1 MRPFLIFISFIIL
14 LFSGCGDSGGKKMIV
29 WSSLRPVERE
39 LLQQKLDEF
48 GKRYPG
54 YKFIQLFYAPE
65 ELRTNFII
73 SSLAGRGPGLVH
85 CASDLIGPFS
95 ELEVIKPLN
104 DFFSPAFL
112 DSFIAE
118 PFQANTTF
126 RGNLY
131 QVADRVGN
139 HLTLVYNKNMVPK
152 PPETISEL
160 ITVGQEIVT
169 DEDGDGTP
177 ERYAL
182 AWNYTEPFFAVPFIG
197 MYGGWILDENYQP
210 TLNTPAVV
218 QAAQLIYDLAHKYK
232 IIPKESDYETANA
245 LFLDGKSAMII
256 NGPWSWG
263 TYLKRGMNIG
273 LSRIPRN
280 EETGQWATPIVS
292 PLGYVANVNLQGEEL
307 AVAIELIRYLTSP
320 EVQLAFAFEFNLI
333 PSRKDLINNPELE
346 KNELYRAAVDQMIV
360 GKPMPVITE
369 LRWIWDAMRPA
380 YQGIFTNQ
388 ISPKEAAEEMQKLAE
403 KLIAENRD

>member
-1 MRPFLIFISFIIL
+1 
-14 LFSGCGDSGGKKMIV
+14 
-29 WSSLRPVERE
+29 
-39 LLQQKLDEF
+39 
-48 GKRYPG
+48 
-54 YKFIQLFYAPE
+54 
-65 ELRTNFII
+65 
-73 SSLAGRGPGLVH
+73 
-85 CASDLIGPFS
+85 
-95 ELEVIKPLN
+95 
-104 DFFSPAFL
+104 
-112 DSFIAE
+112 
-118 PFQANTTF
+118 
-126 RGNLY
+126 
-131 QVADRVGN
+131 VGN
-139 HLTLVYNKNMVPK
+139 HLTLVYNKNMVPE

-160 ITVGQEIVT
+160 IDLGQKIVK

-197 MYGGWILDENYQP
+197 MYGGWILDENNQP

-263 TYLKRGMNIG
+263 TYIKRGMNIG

-280 EETGQWATPIVS
+280 DETGQWATPIVS
-292 PLGYVANVNLQGEEL
+292 PLGYVANVNLEGEEL
-307 AVAIELIRYLTSP
+307 TVALELIRYLTSP
-320 EVQLAFAFEFNLI
+320 EVQLNFAREFNLI
-333 PSRKDLINNPELE
+333 PSRKDLINDPDLT
-346 KNELYRAAVDQMIV
+346 KNELYRAAVDQMMV

-388 ISPKEAAEEMQKLAE
+388 ISPEEAAEEMQKLAE
-403 KLIAENRD
+403 RLIAENRD